1 MMKKIN
7 NNNNNGFTL
16 EVSQMSNEQIVLT
29 ALRLQDSL
37 IIRNR
42 GWKNKIY
49 EDCFTGSDVCKWL
62 LKDGGFKKND
72 QAILFGNVLIKEGVL
87 FNVKRD
93 DENQLKELVNGPFFY
108 RFSTAS
114 PNAVKNQ

>member
-1 MMKKIN
+1 
-7 NNNNNGFTL
+7 
-16 EVSQMSNEQIVLT
+16 MSNEQIVLT

-62 LKDGGFKKND
+62 LKDGGFKKMTK
-72 QAILFGNVLIKEGVL
+72 QYFLAMF
-87 FNVKRD
+87 
-93 DENQLKELVNGPFFY
+93 
-108 RFSTAS
+108 
-114 PNAVKNQ
+114 